1 MDYVGLV
8 IAHRSGKELEKYVFQ
23 CPEFSHFKK
32 DELVVV
38 TKSSGFHE
46 VMVVDNYL
54 DLGKDSEE
62 LNFFLAGMGV
72 KSLIELNKVYGS
84 VKEIEYKEES
94 EGKEK

>member
-8 IAHRSGKELEKYVFQ
+8 IAHRSGKELDKYVFQ
-23 CPEFSHFKK
+23 CPEFSRFKK
-32 DELVVV
+32 DELIVV

-46 VMVVDNYL
+46 VMVVDNYI

-62 LNFFLAGMGV
+62 LGFFLAGMGV
-72 KSLIELNKVYGS
+72 NSLKELNTVYGS

-94 EGKEK
+94 EVKA